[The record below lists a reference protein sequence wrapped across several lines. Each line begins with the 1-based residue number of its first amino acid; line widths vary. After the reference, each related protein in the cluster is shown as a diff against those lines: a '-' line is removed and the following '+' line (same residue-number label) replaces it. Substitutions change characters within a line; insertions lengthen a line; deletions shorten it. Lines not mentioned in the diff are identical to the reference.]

1 MREHTAGESVNVSHN
16 EINIFT
22 IDTYYWGLIERW
34 SGHSC
39 TFSGCQRCS
48 GVSDFRLNNKVALV
62 TGGASGIGQA
72 IALCFAEHG
81 GSIRIVDINEDAA
94 QEMADRIQQLGGD
107 ATAHQCDLADRG
119 KTEAVFRSI
128 LDLSRVDILI
138 NSAGVSHVGRLE
150 STSDEDFER
159 VFRVNV
165 LGTHH
170 AMRETIGAM
179 VAQGGGV
186 ILNLASIAASA
197 GLEDRYA
204 YSMSKGAVLSM
215 TYSVARDY
223 LRHNVRCNSIS
234 PARVHTPFVDGFI
247 KKNYPGKE
255 SEAFARLAASQ
266 PIGRMAKPS
275 EVATLALYLCSD
287 EASFITGTDY
297 PLDGGFFN
305 LHG

>member
-1 MREHTAGESVNVSHN
+1 M
-16 EINIFT
+16 
-22 IDTYYWGLIERW
+22 
-34 SGHSC
+34 SG
-39 TFSGCQRCS
+39 
-48 GVSDFRLNNKVALV
+48 FRLNNKVALV

-81 GSIRIVDINEDAA
+81 ASIRIVDLNEDAA
-94 QEMADRIQQLGGD
+94 QETAGRILRLGGD
-107 ATAHQCDLADRG
+107 ATAHPCDIADRE
-119 KTEAVFRSI
+119 KTKAVFQSI
-128 LDLSRVDILI
+128 LDLSRVDILV

-150 STSDEDFER
+150 TTGDEDFER
-159 VFRVNV
+159 LFHVNV

-186 ILNLASIAASA
+186 IVNLASIAASA

-234 PARVHTPFVDGFI
+234 PARVHTPFVDGYI

-255 SEAFARLAASQ
+255 DEAFAKLSASQ

-275 EVATLALYLCSD
+275 EVAMLALYLCSD
-287 EASFITGTDY
+287 EAAFITGTDY